1 MTTVAPCH
9 DNKNKK
15 QRSASYHVVER
26 RYAGERLAAQR
37 VGGELAEGRR
47 HGHGGRWAVAGA
59 LCCAGVGASTR
70 SRVWEVV
77 ELVAFYGVYLYTV
90 FYLVG

>member
-1 MTTVAPCH
+1 MTAVAPCH

-26 RYAGERLAAQR
+26 RDAGERLAAQR

-59 LCCAGVGASTR
+59 STSSSCAVPGLEPRLGR
-70 SRVWEVV
+70 
-77 ELVAFYGVYLYTV
+77 
-90 FYLVG
+90 